1 MMLKFY
7 KSCVLFFGVMLL
19 VGCAN
24 SKDEKYE
31 ELEETEVFCTWSD
44 NEWISRGGL
53 KICPNMRRCSDEELV
68 PYQPC
73 VQPMPTYYNDVNL
86 SEGDVELIHPYTR
99 TVVLCFDEPGS
110 SVQSC
115 VDKFRNEGYVLIT
128 DIPQVPARYDVIVE
142 GNYPAR
148 RWGGNRGQVVPRW

>member
-1 MMLKFY
+1 M
-7 KSCVLFFGVMLL
+7 
-19 VGCAN
+19 A
-24 SKDEKYE
+24 
-31 ELEETEVFCTWSD
+31 
-44 NEWISRGGL
+44 L

>member
-1 MMLKFY
+1 MLKFY